1 MFSVGGCCAAWALQ
15 CCKCWFECP
24 AAIASTVM
32 AILSGRQW
40 ADCVQG
46 ILFSASSSKPVVC
59 APLCPKWS
67 PSTSWFPRMRLWS
80 TTGTPSVQNLKMEI
94 PLDSICGHWLLLDR
108 IIEGMQLKK
117 TDWKLLDIFSINKIP
132 RVWELSKEFRDRKMV
147 SIIYDCVLLALLCV
161 GILLLANVV

>member
-1 MFSVGGCCAAWALQ
+1 
-15 CCKCWFECP
+15 
-24 AAIASTVM
+24 
-32 AILSGRQW
+32 
-40 ADCVQG
+40 
-46 ILFSASSSKPVVC
+46 
-59 APLCPKWS
+59 
-67 PSTSWFPRMRLWS
+67 
-80 TTGTPSVQNLKMEI
+80 MEI
-94 PLDSICGHWLLLDR
+94 PLDSICGHWLLLDW